1 MGNSHHKHSVLH
13 RDFAFSPFL
22 IPISM
27 ASPPEAVVNAI
38 GLTELNPELSPDET
52 LGEFVSQPCND

>member
-13 RDFAFSPFL
+13 QDFAFFPLL
-22 IPISM
+22 IPIPM

-52 LGEFVSQPCND
+52 LVECVSQPCND